1 MKYLNIG
8 WCQII
13 CYFCLNVKAKMAHK
27 TSLKDIANKVGVSAS
42 LVSYVL
48 NNKDKENRV
57 GIETAKKIRK
67 VAKELNYF
75 PNLNARSLK
84 TNISHTIGL
93 IVADI
98 SNPFFSS
105 LARTIEDEAY
115 AHNYTVIFGSS
126 DENQDKFKKVLDFL
140 STHQVDGFI
149 VASPEFSREIVFG
162 IKKSNVPLVLIDRY
176 FDGMDVNTVRV
187 DNFKASF
194 EATNYLLEKR
204 HKRIGAIV
212 YESTLL
218 HYQDRCNGYLE
229 AMKQAGIVDGT
240 QFLKKVNHQS
250 LSGEIQESV
259 RKLIFEDQVTAI
271 YFAANTIATE
281 GLKQIRNLGKKIQDE
296 IDVVAFDENL
306 IYQFLDVKIP
316 FISQPIKQMGQ
327 EAVRILIDQIEKN
340 NRETKNILLTAT
352 LETE

>member
-1 MKYLNIG
+1 
-8 WCQII
+8 
-13 CYFCLNVKAKMAHK
+13 MARK
-27 TSLKDIANKVGVSAS
+27 TSLKDIANKVGVSTS

-57 GIETAKKIRK
+57 GKETADKIRK
-67 VAKELNYF
+67 AAKELNYF

-115 AHNYTVIFGSS
+115 ARNYTVIFGSS
-126 DENQDKFKKVLDFL
+126 DENNDKFIKVLDFL
-140 STHQVDGFI
+140 STRQVDGFI
-149 VASPEFSREIVFG
+149 VASPEESRETVLG
-162 IKKSNVPLVLIDRY
+162 LKESNVPLVLIDRY
-176 FDGMDVNTVRV
+176 FSDIVVNTVMV

-194 EATNYLLEKR
+194 EATNHLLNKG

-240 QFLKKVNHQS
+240 QFLAKVNHQS
-250 LSGEIQESV
+250 LQTEIQEAV
-259 RKLIFEDQVTAI
+259 QKLIFEDKVTAI
-271 YFAANTIATE
+271 YFSTNTIATE
-281 GLKQIRNLGKKIQDE
+281 GLKQIKNVGKKIQEE

-306 IYQFLDVKIP
+306 IFQFLDVHVP
-316 FISQPIKQMGQ
+316 FVSQPIKKMGQ
-327 EAVRILIDQIEKN
+327 EAVRILIDQIENKDQGIIN
-340 NRETKNILLTAT
+340 VLLKAT
-352 LETE
+352 LETKEKLQKVN

>member
-1 MKYLNIG
+1 MTR
-8 WCQII
+8 
-13 CYFCLNVKAKMAHK
+13 K
-27 TSLKDIANKVGVSAS
+27 TSLKDIAIKVGVSAS

-57 GIETAKKIRK
+57 SKETAKKIRDA
-67 VAKELNYF
+67 AKELNYF

-126 DENQDKFKKVLDFL
+126 DETQDKFIKVLDFL
-140 STHQVDGFI
+140 STRQVDGFI
-149 VASPEFSREIVFG
+149 VAAPEESRDVIVS
-162 IKKSNVPLVLIDRY
+162 IKKMNVPLVLIDRY
-176 FDGMDVNTVRV
+176 FDEIDVNTVTV

-194 EATNYLLEKR
+194 QATNHLLNKG
-204 HKRIGAIV
+204 HKKIGAIV

-218 HYQDRCNGYLE
+218 HYQDRCNGYLA
-229 AMKQAGIVDGT
+229 AMKKTGIDDLT
-240 QFLKKVNHQS
+240 QFLRKVNHQS
-250 LSGEIQESV
+250 LQTEIQEAV

-271 YFAANTIATE
+271 YFGTNTIATE
-281 GLKQIRNLGKKIQDE
+281 GLKQIKNFGKKIQEDIE
-296 IDVVAFDENL
+296 IVSFDDNL
-306 IYQFLDVKIP
+306 IFQFLDVHIP
-316 FISQPIKQMGQ
+316 YVSQPIKNMGQ
-327 EAVRILIDQIEKN
+327 QAVRILIDQRSEERRVGK
-340 NRETKNILLTAT
+340 ECPV
-352 LETE
+352 

>member
-1 MKYLNIG
+1 
-8 WCQII
+8 
-13 CYFCLNVKAKMAHK
+13 MARK
-27 TSLKDIANKVGVSAS
+27 TSLKDIANKVGVSTS

-57 GIETAKKIRK
+57 GKETANKIRK
-67 VAKELNYF
+67 AAKELNYF

-115 AHNYTVIFGSS
+115 ARNYTVIFGSS
-126 DENQDKFKKVLDFL
+126 DENNSKFIKVLDFL
-140 STHQVDGFI
+140 STRQVDGFI
-149 VASPEFSREIVFG
+149 VASPEESRETVLG
-162 IKKSNVPLVLIDRY
+162 IKESNVPLVLIDRY
-176 FDGMDVNTVRV
+176 FSDIVVNTVMV

-194 EATNYLLEKR
+194 EATNHLLNKG

-218 HYQDRCNGYLE
+218 HYQDRCSGYLE
-229 AMKQAGIVDGT
+229 AMKQTGIVDKA
-240 QFLKKVNHQS
+240 QFLTKVNHQTMQI
-250 LSGEIQESV
+250 EIEAAV

-271 YFAANTIATE
+271 YFATNTIATE
-281 GLKQIRNLGKKIQDE
+281 GLKQIKNFGKKIQEE

-306 IYQFLDVKIP
+306 IFQFLDVHIP
-316 FISQPIKQMGQ
+316 FISQPIKKMGQ
-327 EAVRILIDQIEKN
+327 EAVRILIDQIENKDQGTIN
-340 NRETKNILLTAT
+340 VLLKAT
-352 LETE
+352 LETK

>member
-1 MKYLNIG
+1 MTR
-8 WCQII
+8 
-13 CYFCLNVKAKMAHK
+13 K
-27 TSLKDIANKVGVSAS
+27 TSLKDIASKVGVSAS

-57 GIETAKKIRK
+57 SKETAKKIRD
-67 VAKELNYF
+67 AAQELNYF

-126 DENQDKFKKVLDFL
+126 DENKDKFIKVLDFL
-140 STHQVDGFI
+140 STRQVDGFI
-149 VASPEFSREIVFG
+149 IASPEESSDVILG
-162 IKKSNVPLVLIDRY
+162 IKKSDVPLVLIDRY
-176 FDGMDVNTVRV
+176 FDAIQVNTVTV
-187 DNFKASF
+187 DNFEASF
-194 EATNYLLEKR
+194 QATSHLLDKG

-229 AMKQAGIVDGT
+229 AMRKTGIADET
-240 QFLKKVNHQS
+240 QFLKKVKHQS
-250 LSGEIQESV
+250 LQSEIQDSV

-271 YFAANTIATE
+271 YFATNTIATE
-281 GLKQIRNLGKKIQDE
+281 GLKQIKNLGKKIQED
-296 IDVVAFDENL
+296 IAVVSFDDNL
-306 IYQFLDVKIP
+306 IFQFLDVPIP
-316 FISQPIKQMGQ
+316 FMNQPIKKMGQ
-327 EAVRILIDQIEKN
+327 EAVRILIDQIENKN
-340 NRETKNILLTAT
+340 FESKNILLSAT
-352 LETE
+352 LQTK

>member
-1 MKYLNIG
+1 MTR
-8 WCQII
+8 
-13 CYFCLNVKAKMAHK
+13 K
-27 TSLKDIANKVGVSAS
+27 TSLKDIASKVGVSAS

-57 GIETAKKIRK
+57 SHETANKIRK
-67 VAKELNYF
+67 AAKELNYF

-126 DENQDKFKKVLDFL
+126 DENQNKFIKVLDFL
-140 STHQVDGFI
+140 STRQVDGFI
-149 VASPEFSREIVFG
+149 VASPQESRAVILGMKE
-162 IKKSNVPLVLIDRY
+162 SNIPLVLIDRY
-176 FDGMDVNTVRV
+176 FNDIDVNTVTV
-187 DNFKASF
+187 DNFKASY
-194 EATNYLLEKR
+194 EATKHLLDKG

-218 HYQDRCNGYLE
+218 HYQDRCNGYLK
-229 AMKQAGIVDGT
+229 AMKQTGIADET
-240 QFLKKVNHQS
+240 QFLIKVNHQS
-250 LSGEIQESV
+250 LQSEIQDAV
-259 RKLIFEDQVTAI
+259 RKLIFEDKVSAI
-271 YFAANTIATE
+271 YFATNTIATE
-281 GLKQIRNLGKKIQDE
+281 GLKQIKNFGKKIQEE

-306 IYQFLDVKIP
+306 IFQFLDVHIP
-316 FISQPIKQMGQ
+316 FISQPIKEMGQ
-327 EAVRILIDQIEKN
+327 KAVRILIDQIEKKDSV
-340 NRETKNILLTAT
+340 TKNILLKAT
-352 LETE
+352 LETK

>member
-1 MKYLNIG
+1 
-8 WCQII
+8 
-13 CYFCLNVKAKMAHK
+13 MARK

-57 GIETAKKIRK
+57 SQETAIKIRN
-67 VAKELNYF
+67 AAQELHYF

-126 DENQDKFKKVLDFL
+126 DENQDKFVKVLDFL
-140 STHQVDGFI
+140 STRQVDGFI
-149 VASPEFSREIVFG
+149 VASPEDSRETVLG
-162 IKKSNVPLVLIDRY
+162 IQQSNVPLVLIDRY
-176 FDGMDVNTVRV
+176 FDGIDVNTVTV

-194 EATNYLLEKR
+194 EATNHLLSKG
-204 HKRIGAIV
+204 HQKIGAIV

-229 AMKQAGIVDGT
+229 AMKQSNIADNS
-240 QFLKKVNHQS
+240 QFLRKINHQS
-250 LSGEIQESV
+250 LQSEIQEAV
-259 RKLIFEDQVTAI
+259 RELIFDEKVTAI
-271 YFAANTIATE
+271 YFATNTIATE
-281 GLKQIRNLGKKIQDE
+281 GLKQIRNFGKKIQSE

-306 IYQFLDVKIP
+306 IYQFLDVHIP
-316 FISQPIKQMGQ
+316 FMSQPIKEMGQ
-327 EAVRILIDQIEKN
+327 KAVRILIDQIE
-340 NRETKNILLTAT
+340 NRDKESQNVLLTAT
-352 LETE
+352 LETK